1 MGCVVPEKGERRR
14 ETCQETPSLTPIAVT
29 HTAIITP
36 RRDHDA
42 ALALQLSRE
51 WGDDPTTLPPPPT
64 RPVGIPTPYGRPVA
78 GGGGGGEG
86 GKGGGGGAPASGGVG
101 NAQGKQ

>member
-1 MGCVVPEKGERRR
+1 MPKDAF
-14 ETCQETPSLTPIAVT
+14 PSPPLHLTPTVKT
-29 HTAIITP
+29 TLF
-36 RRDHDA
+36 RDHDA

-78 GGGGGGEG
+78 GGGGGKEG

-101 NAQGKQ
+101 NALGKQ

>member
-1 MGCVVPEKGERRR
+1 M
-14 ETCQETPSLTPIAVT
+14 PSPHPISVT
-29 HTAIITP
+29 STAKITP

-78 GGGGGGEG
+78 GGVGGREG
-86 GKGGGGGAPASGGVG
+86 GRGGGGGAPASGGVE
-101 NAQGKQ
+101 NVQGKHELAWHDVLVFLLRECL